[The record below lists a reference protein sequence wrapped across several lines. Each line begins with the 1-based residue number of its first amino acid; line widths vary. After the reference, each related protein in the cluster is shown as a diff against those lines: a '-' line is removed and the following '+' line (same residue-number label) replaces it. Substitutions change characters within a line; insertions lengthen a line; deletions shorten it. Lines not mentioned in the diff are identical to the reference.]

1 MLSSEDSRRL
11 AQLERQLLRDDP
23 EFCARMSGTHPRSG
37 ARRRRSTP
45 LAIIA
50 ILLWIAAIV
59 LAILN
64 FWLPAVITAV
74 VAGLTA
80 AVLGYRLA
88 RRRSRF
94 D

>member
-23 EFCARMSGTHPRSG
+23 EFCARMSGNNSG
-37 ARRRRSTP
+37 PPGRRRSLP

-50 ILLWIAAIV
+50 ILLWIAAVV
-59 LAILN
+59 LAVLDI
-64 FWLPAVITAV
+64 WPAAVITAAA
-74 VAGLTA
+74 AGIMA

-88 RRRSRF
+88 RRRPRF
-94 D
+94 E